1 MDNVYITIQTI
12 LAVCGGISCIGG
24 AIALI
29 IKALTPWKALKQRV
43 DNLEEKIKND
53 YENINDI
60 ETSLHAVES
69 SNKVIC
75 KSLLVILNHEA
86 TGEGIEEIK
95 EQRNTLEQFI
105 IDSK

>member
-1 MDNVYITIQTI
+1 MVNMYITIQTI
-12 LAVCGGISCIGG
+12 LAICGGISCIGG
-24 AIALI
+24 VFALVV
-29 IKALTPWKALKQRV
+29 KALTPWKTLIKRV
-43 DNLEEKIKND
+43 DVLEEKIKND
-53 YENINDI
+53 YENINEI
-60 ETSLHAVES
+60 ETSLRSVEN

-86 TGEGIEEIK
+86 TGEGLEEIK